1 MNIGPLQRFLYVEP
15 DITSQAIV
23 LFGRKKGESV
33 KKDQKSITELVRKS
47 LEIAEIKYNYSS
59 KDNCFICHF
68 MGDDL
73 PITMSISIDEISIRF
88 ICYLDLKAKEEKY
101 REVTWELNDINRS
114 LIFGAF
120 FLDPDDGMIS
130 FEYSFPY
137 IEAEVSHGFILS
149 FMKMLADT
157 VDRNDAD
164 LKKLAESVTHSDSG
178 KNAMY
183 R

>member
-1 MNIGPLQRFLYVEP
+1 M
-15 DITSQAIV
+15 
-23 LFGRKKGESV
+23 FGRKKGGSV

-101 REVTWELNDINRS
+101 GSSTNRVGNHVHTGVV
-114 LIFGAF
+114 GAPRDYT
-120 FLDPDDGMIS
+120 L
-130 FEYSFPY
+130 
-137 IEAEVSHGFILS
+137 
-149 FMKMLADT
+149 
-157 VDRNDAD
+157 
-164 LKKLAESVTHSDSG
+164 
-178 KNAMY
+178 
-183 R
+183 